1 MAPGRIINAGFVSH
15 SVVLVL
21 VCLWVACDR
30 ANGITFDLPPGKV
43 ECFYEDVHQGTVIN
57 GAFAVLQ
64 GGSHMDIDVS
74 IFNPEDHQVYNV
86 KREGEDKFQLKAD
99 HDGTYRFCFGNTM
112 SMMAHKTVSLVLNA
126 GDPIDL
132 SQLAKKESMDN
143 VERWIIS
150 ISHTVRMIDF
160 HQQEYRML
168 HDRHM
173 RTITATNRRVKWWSF
188 LECLAVVAVS
198 TTQVLFIKRM
208 FNKNT
213 PGLKRMV

>member
-1 MAPGRIINAGFVSH
+1 
-15 SVVLVL
+15 
-21 VCLWVACDR
+21 
-30 ANGITFDLPPGKV
+30 
-43 ECFYEDVHQGTVIN
+43 
-57 GAFAVLQ
+57 
-64 GGSHMDIDVS
+64 
-74 IFNPEDHQVYNV
+74 
-86 KREGEDKFQLKAD
+86 
-99 HDGTYRFCFGNTM
+99 
-112 SMMAHKTVSLVLNA
+112 MAHKTVSLVLNA

-173 RTITATNRRVKWWSF
+173 RSKLSVISCFKMTQAFRFTNSLNIFCYRSAITATNRRVKWWSF